1 MTRIAEVLN
10 SRRIFSV
17 EAEQSV
23 LEAARY
29 MTEFNVGAVPVLRS
43 GELAGI
49 FSERDIMR
57 RVVSGGRSPAITK
70 VAEVMTP
77 RPLTLSPDD
86 TVEHAR
92 FIMLEHGFRHLPV
105 VEEKKLTGIV
115 SLRDVLPSA
124 SPAQA
129 KAS

>member
-1 MTRIAEVLN
+1 MTRIEEVLSN
-10 SRRIFSV
+10 RRVPSV
-17 EAEQSV
+17 EAEQTV

-29 MTEFNVGAVPVLRS
+29 MTEFNIGAVPVLRA
-43 GELAGI
+43 GELVGI

-77 RPLTLSPDD
+77 RPLTLSPED
-86 TVEHAR
+86 TLEQAR

-105 VEEKKLTGIV
+105 VAGKQLTGIV
-115 SLRDVLPSA
+115 SLRDVLPSG
-124 SPAQA
+124 SQQA

>member
-10 SRRIFSV
+10 NRRIFSV
-17 EAEQSV
+17 EGEQTV

-29 MTEFNVGAVPVLRS
+29 MTEFNIGAVPVLRG

-57 RVVSGGRSPAITK
+57 RVVAGGRSPAFTK

-77 RPLTLSPDD
+77 RPFTLSPDD
-86 TVEHAR
+86 TLEKAR
-92 FIMLEHGFRHLPV
+92 FVMLEHGFRHLPV
-105 VEEKKLTGIV
+105 VDGARLAGII
-115 SLRDVLPSA
+115 SLREVLPSNTQL
-124 SPAQA
+124 QA

>member
-29 MTEFNVGAVPVLRS
+29 MTEFNVGAVLVLRF

-57 RVVSGGRSPAITK
+57 RVVAAGRSPAATK

-77 RPLTLSPDD
+77 RPLVLSPDD
-86 TVEHAR
+86 SIDQAR

-105 VEEKKLTGIV
+105 VEGKQLKGIV
-115 SLRDVLPSA
+115 SLRDVLPS
-124 SPAQA
+124 PTEAQA

>member
-1 MTRIAEVLN
+1 MTRIEEVLSN
-10 SRRIFSV
+10 RRVLSV
-17 EAEQSV
+17 EAEQTV

-29 MTEFNVGAVPVLRS
+29 MTEFNIGAVPVLRA
-43 GELAGI
+43 GELVGI

-86 TVEHAR
+86 TLEQAR

-105 VEEKKLTGIV
+105 VAGKQLTGIV
-115 SLRDVLPSA
+115 SLRDVLPSG
-124 SPAQA
+124 SQQA